1 MAEVCPLDASV
12 ARKNSTAILHRLASV
27 GQTNVAKAI
36 GKSDAWVSRWK
47 DDDCEI
53 CSRLLAAL
61 CLKTVP
67 AHFKCYDPAHI
78 AHLEYFAK
86 IGLAQETSPL
96 LEWAPD
102 E

>member
-1 MAEVCPLDASV
+1 MAAVCSLDTSV
-12 ARKNSTAILHRLASV
+12 ARKSHSAILRGLANV
-27 GQTNVAKAI
+27 GQVAVGAALN
-36 GKSDAWVSRWK
+36 KSETWISRWK
-47 DDDCEI
+47 SEDSESCAL
-53 CSRLLAAL
+53 LLAAIG
-61 CLKTVP
+61 LKTVP

-96 LEWAPD
+96 LEWDA